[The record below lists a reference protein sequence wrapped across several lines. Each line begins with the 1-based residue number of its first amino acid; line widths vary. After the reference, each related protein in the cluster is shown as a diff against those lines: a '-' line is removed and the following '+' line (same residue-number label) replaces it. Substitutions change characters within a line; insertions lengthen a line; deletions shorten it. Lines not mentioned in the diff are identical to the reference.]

1 MDNYENEFEEE
12 YLFPGEVNSP
22 IWNDLHEFFQ
32 DSDDDF
38 FEA

>member
-1 MDNYENEFEEE
+1 MENENQPDEG
-12 YLFPGEVNSP
+12 YLLPGEENNP

-38 FEA
+38 LEI